1 MKILSFGEM
10 RERMNGLGRAG
21 VPFVWGVDYA
31 RERCFVLE
39 EPFTEG
45 EILWEVRGVGNKV
58 AAGVVTTGEVAPEE
72 AMAGEGAAEVVPEL
86 RIARRVEYGEYE
98 GMFATLRAGLMRGDS
113 FLANLTVPTEVELR
127 GTLRDVFRHSS
138 APFKL
143 LIGDEFVCFSPEPFV
158 SIREGMISTFPM
170 KGTID
175 ASLPEAER
183 KLMEDYKETCE
194 HFTIVD
200 LMRNDINMVAE
211 EVTVPRLRYVE
222 TIATAKGSILQTSS
236 EVRGRIPAGKE
247 RDFGDIILPL
257 LPAGSIT
264 GAPKPA
270 TVELIARSEIAPRG
284 WYTGVFGYFD
294 GAVMQSAVMIR
305 CIQRG
310 ADGKLY
316 FHSGGGVTVN
326 SDCRDEYEEV
336 LTKVYLTK

>member
-1 MKILSFGEM
+1 MKILSFGEL
-10 RERMNGLGRAG
+10 REQMNGLGRAG

-113 FLANLTVPTEVELR
+113 FLANLTVPTEVELS

-158 SIREGMISTFPM
+158 TIREGMISTFPM

-284 WYTGVFGYFD
+284 WYTGVFGFFD
-294 GAVMQSAVMIR
+294 GTVMQSAVMIR

>member
-31 RERCFVLE
+31 HERCFVLE
-39 EPFTEG
+39 EPFVEG

-58 AAGVVTTGEVAPEE
+58 TAGEVI
-72 AMAGEGAAEVVPEL
+72 PEL

-158 SIREGMISTFPM
+158 TIREGMISTFPM

-284 WYTGVFGYFD
+284 
-294 GAVMQSAVMIR
+294 
-305 CIQRG
+305 
-310 ADGKLY
+310 
-316 FHSGGGVTVN
+316 
-326 SDCRDEYEEV
+326 
-336 LTKVYLTK
+336 

>member
-1 MKILSFGEM
+1 MKILSFGEL
-10 RERMNGLGRAG
+10 REQMNGLGRAG

-98 GMFATLRAGLMRGDS
+98 GMFATLRAGLLRGDS

-158 SIREGMISTFPM
+158 TIREGMISTFPM

-294 GAVMQSAVMIR
+294 GAAMQSAVMIR